1 MNSSPESQWLTIPE
15 NSYHETFLASLRT
28 GETIHDHLTVML
40 GQLRF
45 LPPFCCDW
53 LERCGVGLGRAEC
66 QIHSSQSFSNPCRQR
81 ACPPRCW
88 LIFARGVG
96 ERLLFA
102 KKKPNCQ
109 LGRPLRIFLV
119 RLAKF
124 FFPSLPHWSSKND
137 RNSDKNGG
145 GGERN
150 QRCPFE
156 RQYRDQ
162 VKSRSRAEDC
172 PADRGGW
179 ILWSYS
185 NYVRFRS
192 NVLYRSFWSQTVFL
206 FTVRIGQRAICRH

>member
-1 MNSSPESQWLTIPE
+1 MTDHSRKFIPWNLSRLATDGWNNSWSPYGHVGSTEVLATILLRLIGTVRGWTGPSGVP
-15 NSYHETFLASLRT
+15 NSLVLILLQSLQAARVSSSLLANFCTWSWRT
-28 GETIHDHLTVML
+28 AVVCE
-40 GQLRF
+40 
-45 LPPFCCDW
+45 
-53 LERCGVGLGRAEC
+53 
-66 QIHSSQSFSNPCRQR
+66 
-81 ACPPRCW
+81 
-88 LIFARGVG
+88 
-96 ERLLFA
+96 
-102 KKKPNCQ
+102 KKPNCQ
-109 LGRPLRIFLV
+109 LGRPLRICLV

-124 FFPSLPHWSSKND
+124 FFPSLPHWSSNND

-162 VKSRSRAEDC
+162 VKSRSRAEDR

-206 FTVRIGQRAICRH
+206 FTVRIGQRSICRH